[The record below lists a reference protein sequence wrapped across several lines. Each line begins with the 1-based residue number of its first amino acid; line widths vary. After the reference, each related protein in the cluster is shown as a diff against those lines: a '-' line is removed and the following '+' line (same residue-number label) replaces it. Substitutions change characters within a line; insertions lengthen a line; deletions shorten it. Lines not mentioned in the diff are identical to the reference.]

1 MFKKNNHNFSLIKN
15 NKELDQFLAKIKN
28 KKKFFFDTEFERRS
42 TYQAI
47 ISIVV
52 IFDGK
57 NIGIIDCLE
66 KNINFKKIFKF
77 LNQKNIT
84 LVIHSCR
91 QDLEIFLSVVKK
103 ILFTVFDT
111 QIAALFNSYD
121 ERPSYKKLV
130 QDFCKIN
137 LDKSLQS
144 DGWLKRPINNERINY
159 LINDVYYL
167 KIIFNKLNN
176 RLVKKNKLKLFKK
189 LIKKEIFKIS
199 HEDYPAIFKKK
210 LGNDILNN
218 NNFIKIIN
226 FRNKIAKKI
235 NLPKNWVF
243 SDKEIIKNIKNVE
256 VSIVSKNL
264 EKIEIKKI
272 TKLIK
277 NFKKTFNK
285 VSCY

>member
-28 KKKFFFDTEFERRS
+28 KKKIFFDTEFERRS

-77 LNQKNIT
+77 LNKKKIT

-121 ERPSYKKLV
+121 DRPSYKKLV
-130 QDFCKIN
+130 QDFCKIT

-144 DGWLKRPINNERINY
+144 GGWLKRPISNERINY

-176 RLVKKNKLKLFKK
+176 KLIKKDKLKLFNK
-189 LIKKEIFKIS
+189 LIKEEIFKIS

-218 NNFIKIIN
+218 NKFIKIIS

-235 NLPKNWVF
+235 NLPKNWIF
-243 SDKEIIKNIKNVE
+243 SDKEIIRNIKNE
-256 VSIVSKNL
+256 KISIISENLKKTEIKNL
-264 EKIEIKKI
+264 
-272 TKLIK
+272 TKLIT
-277 NFKKTFNK
+277 NFKKNFNK
-285 VSCY
+285 VS

>member
-1 MFKKNNHNFSLIKN
+1 MFKKNNHNFSFIKN
-15 NKELDQFLAKIKN
+15 NKELDQFIAKIKN

-42 TYQAI
+42 TYKAI
-47 ISIVV
+47 ISVIV

-77 LNQKNIT
+77 LNKKNIT

-91 QDLEIFLSVVKK
+91 QDLEIFLSLVKK
-103 ILFTVFDT
+103 ILFNVFDT
-111 QIAALFNSYD
+111 QMAALLNGYH
-121 ERPSYKKLV
+121 EAPSYKKLV
-130 QDFCKIN
+130 QDFCKIS
-137 LDKSLQS
+137 LDKSLQKE
-144 DGWLKRPINNERINY
+144 DWLKRPINNERINY

-176 RLVKKNKLKLFKK
+176 KLVRKNKVKLFNK

-199 HEDYPAIFKKK
+199 HEDYPIIFKKK
-210 LGNDILNN
+210 LGNDILKNKK
-218 NNFIKIIN
+218 FIKIIN

-243 SDKEIIKNIKNVE
+243 SDKEIISNIKNE
-256 VSIVSKNL
+256 GNFINSKNL
-264 EKIEIKKI
+264 NNIEIKNL
-272 TKLIK
+272 TKLIT

-285 VSCY
+285 VS

>member
-1 MFKKNNHNFSLIKN
+1 MFKKNNHNFSFIKN
-15 NKELDQFLAKIKN
+15 NKELDQFIAKIKN

-77 LNQKNIT
+77 LNKKNIT

-121 ERPSYKKLV
+121 DRPSYKRLV

-176 RLVKKNKLKLFKK
+176 KLVKKNKLKLFNK

-243 SDKEIIKNIKNVE
+243 SDKEIIKNIKNTE
-256 VSIVSKNL
+256 VSIISKNL
-264 EKIEIKKI
+264 ENIEIKKI

-285 VSCY
+285 VS

>member
-1 MFKKNNHNFSLIKN
+1 MFKKNNHNFSFIKN
-15 NKELDQFLAKIKN
+15 NKELDQFIAKIKN
-28 KKKFFFDTEFERRS
+28 NKKFFFDTEFERRS
-42 TYQAI
+42 TYKAI
-47 ISIVV
+47 ISVIV

-77 LNQKNIT
+77 LNKKNIT

-91 QDLEIFLSVVKK
+91 QDLEIFLSLVKK
-103 ILFTVFDT
+103 ILFSVFDT
-111 QIAALFNSYD
+111 QMAALLNGYH
-121 ERPSYKKLV
+121 EAPSYKKLV
-130 QDFCKIN
+130 QDFCKIS
-137 LDKSLQS
+137 LDKSLQKE
-144 DGWLKRPINNERINY
+144 DWLKRPINNERINY

-176 RLVKKNKLKLFKK
+176 KLVRKNKVKLFNK

-199 HEDYPAIFKKK
+199 HEDYPIIFKKK
-210 LGNDILNN
+210 LGNDILKNKK
-218 NNFIKIIN
+218 FIKIIN

-243 SDKEIIKNIKNVE
+243 SDKEIISNIKNE
-256 VSIVSKNL
+256 GNFINSKNL
-264 EKIEIKKI
+264 NNIEIKNL
-272 TKLIK
+272 TKLIT

-285 VSCY
+285 VN

>member
-77 LNQKNIT
+77 LNKKKIT

-121 ERPSYKKLV
+121 DRPSYKKLV
-130 QDFCKIN
+130 QDFCKIT

-144 DGWLKRPINNERINY
+144 GGWLKRPISNERINY

-176 RLVKKNKLKLFKK
+176 KLIKKDKLKLFNK
-189 LIKKEIFKIS
+189 LIKEEIFKIS

-218 NNFIKIIN
+218 NSFIKIIN

-243 SDKEIIKNIKNVE
+243 SDKEIIKNIKNTE
-256 VSIVSKNL
+256 FSIISKNL
-264 EKIEIKKI
+264 KNIEVKKI

-277 NFKKTFNK
+277 NFKRTFNK
-285 VSCY
+285 VS

>member
-1 MFKKNNHNFSLIKN
+1 MFKKNNHNFSFIKN
-15 NKELDQFLAKIKN
+15 NKELDQFIAKIKN

-42 TYQAI
+42 TYKAI
-47 ISIVV
+47 ISVIV

-66 KNINFKKIFKF
+66 KNINFIKIFKF
-77 LNQKNIT
+77 LNKKNVT

-91 QDLEIFLSVVKK
+91 QDLEIFLSLVKK
-103 ILFTVFDT
+103 ILFSVFDT
-111 QIAALFNSYD
+111 QMAALLNGYH
-121 ERPSYKKLV
+121 EAPSYKKLV
-130 QDFCKIN
+130 KDFCKIS
-137 LDKSLQS
+137 LDKSLQKE
-144 DGWLKRPINNERINY
+144 DWLKRPINNERINY

-176 RLVKKNKLKLFKK
+176 KLVRKNKVKLFNK

-199 HEDYPAIFKKK
+199 HEDYPIIFKKK
-210 LGNDILNN
+210 LGNDILKNKK
-218 NNFIKIIN
+218 FIKIIN

-243 SDKEIIKNIKNVE
+243 SDKEIISNIKNE
-256 VSIVSKNL
+256 GNFINSENL
-264 EKIEIKKI
+264 NNIEIKNL
-272 TKLIK
+272 TKLIT

-285 VSCY
+285 VS

>member
-28 KKKFFFDTEFERRS
+28 KKKIFFDTEFERRS

-66 KNINFKKIFKF
+66 KNINYKKIFKF
-77 LNQKNIT
+77 LNKKNIT

-121 ERPSYKKLV
+121 DRPSYKRLV

-176 RLVKKNKLKLFKK
+176 KLVKKNKLKLFNK

-218 NNFIKIIN
+218 NKFIKIIS

-235 NLPKNWVF
+235 NLPKNWIF
-243 SDKEIIKNIKNVE
+243 SDKEIIRNIKNE
-256 VSIVSKNL
+256 KISIISKNL
-264 EKIEIKKI
+264 KKTEIKNLA
-272 TKLIK
+272 KLITNIKK
-277 NFKKTFNK
+277 NF
-285 VSCY
+285 

>member
-1 MFKKNNHNFSLIKN
+1 MFKKNNHNFSFIKN
-15 NKELDQFLAKIKN
+15 NKELDQFITKIKN

-42 TYQAI
+42 TYKAI
-47 ISIVV
+47 ISIIV

-66 KNINFKKIFKF
+66 KKINFKKIFKF
-77 LNQKNIT
+77 LNKKKIT

-111 QIAALFNSYD
+111 QIAALFNGYH
-121 ERPSYKKLV
+121 EAPSYKKLV
-130 QDFCKIN
+130 KDFCKIS
-137 LDKSLQS
+137 LDKSLQKE
-144 DGWLKRPINNERINY
+144 DWLKRPINNERINY

-167 KIIFNKLNN
+167 KMIFNKLNN
-176 RLVKKNKLKLFKK
+176 KLIKKTKLNLFNK

-199 HEDYPAIFKKK
+199 YEDYPVIFKKK

-218 NNFIKIIN
+218 NKFIKIIS

-235 NLPKNWVF
+235 NLPKNWIF
-243 SDKEIIKNIKNVE
+243 SDKEIIRNIKNE
-256 VSIVSKNL
+256 KISIISKNL
-264 EKIEIKKI
+264 KKTEIKNL
-272 TKLIK
+272 TKLIT
-277 NFKKTFNK
+277 NFKKNFNK
-285 VSCY
+285 VS

>member
-77 LNQKNIT
+77 LNKKNIT

-91 QDLEIFLSVVKK
+91 QDLEIFLSIVKK

-121 ERPSYKKLV
+121 DRPSYKKLV

-144 DGWLKRPINNERINY
+144 GGWLKRPISNERINY

-176 RLVKKNKLKLFKK
+176 KLIKKDKLKLFNK
-189 LIKKEIFKIS
+189 LIKEEIFKIS

-218 NNFIKIIN
+218 NSFTKIIN

-243 SDKEIIKNIKNVE
+243 SDKEIIKNIKNTE
-256 VSIVSKNL
+256 FSIISKNL
-264 EKIEIKKI
+264 KNIEIKKI

-277 NFKKTFNK
+277 NFKRTFNK
-285 VSCY
+285 VS

>member
-77 LNQKNIT
+77 LNKKNIT

-121 ERPSYKKLV
+121 DRPSYKKLV

-144 DGWLKRPINNERINY
+144 GGWLKRPISNERINY

-176 RLVKKNKLKLFKK
+176 KLIKKDKLKLFNK
-189 LIKKEIFKIS
+189 LIKEEIFKIS

-218 NNFIKIIN
+218 NSFTKIIN

-243 SDKEIIKNIKNVE
+243 SDKEIIKNIKNTE
-256 VSIVSKNL
+256 FSIISKNL
-264 EKIEIKKI
+264 KNIEVKKI

-285 VSCY
+285 VS

>member
-77 LNQKNIT
+77 LNKKNIT

-121 ERPSYKKLV
+121 DRPSYKKLV

-144 DGWLKRPINNERINY
+144 GGWLNRPISNERINY

-176 RLVKKNKLKLFKK
+176 KLIKKDKLKLFNK
-189 LIKKEIFKIS
+189 LIKEEIFKIS

-218 NNFIKIIN
+218 NSFIKIIN

-243 SDKEIIKNIKNVE
+243 SDKEIIKNIKNTE
-256 VSIVSKNL
+256 FSIISKNL
-264 EKIEIKKI
+264 KNIEVKKI

-277 NFKKTFNK
+277 NFKRTFNK
-285 VSCY
+285 VS

>member
-77 LNQKNIT
+77 LNKKNIT

-91 QDLEIFLSVVKK
+91 QDLEIFLSIVKK

-121 ERPSYKKLV
+121 DRPSYKKLV

-144 DGWLKRPINNERINY
+144 GGWLNRPISNERINY

-176 RLVKKNKLKLFKK
+176 KLIKKDKLKLFNK
-189 LIKKEIFKIS
+189 LIKEEIFKIS

-218 NNFIKIIN
+218 NSFTKIIN

-243 SDKEIIKNIKNVE
+243 SDKEIIKNIKNKE
-256 VSIVSKNL
+256 FSIISKNL
-264 EKIEIKKI
+264 KNIEVKKI

-277 NFKKTFNK
+277 NFKRTFNK
-285 VSCY
+285 VS

>member
-1 MFKKNNHNFSLIKN
+1 MFKKNNHNFSFIKN
-15 NKELDQFLAKIKN
+15 NKELDQFIAKIKN

-42 TYQAI
+42 TYKAI
-47 ISIVV
+47 ISVIV

-66 KNINFKKIFKF
+66 KNINFKKIFKL
-77 LNQKNIT
+77 LNKKNIT

-91 QDLEIFLSVVKK
+91 QDLEIFLSIVKK
-103 ILFTVFDT
+103 ILFNVFDT
-111 QIAALFNSYD
+111 QMAALLNGYH
-121 ERPSYKKLV
+121 EAPSYKKLV
-130 QDFCKIN
+130 QDFCKIS
-137 LDKSLQS
+137 LDKSLQKE
-144 DGWLKRPINNERINY
+144 DWLKRPINNERINY

-176 RLVKKNKLKLFKK
+176 KLVRKNKVKLFNK

-199 HEDYPAIFKKK
+199 HEDYPIIFKKK
-210 LGNDILNN
+210 LGNDILKNKK
-218 NNFIKIIN
+218 FIKIIN

-243 SDKEIIKNIKNVE
+243 SDKEIISNIKNE
-256 VSIVSKNL
+256 GNFINSKNL
-264 EKIEIKKI
+264 NNIEIKNL
-272 TKLIK
+272 TKLIT

-285 VSCY
+285 VS

>member
-28 KKKFFFDTEFERRS
+28 KKKIFFDTEFERRS
-42 TYQAI
+42 TYKAI
-47 ISIVV
+47 ISIIV
-52 IFDGK
+52 IFDGT
-57 NIGIIDCLE
+57 NIGIIDCLQ

-77 LNQKNIT
+77 LNKKKIT

-91 QDLEIFLSVVKK
+91 QDLEIFLPIVKK
-103 ILFTVFDT
+103 ILFAVFDT
-111 QIAALFNSYD
+111 QIAALFNGYT
-121 ERPSYKKLV
+121 EPPSYKKLV
-130 QDFCKIN
+130 QDFCKIS
-137 LDKSLQS
+137 LDKALQKE
-144 DGWLKRPINNERINY
+144 DWLKRPIDDERINY

-176 RLVKKNKLKLFKK
+176 KLVKKNKLKLFNK

-199 HEDYPAIFKKK
+199 HEDYPVIFKKK

-243 SDKEIIKNIKNVE
+243 SDKEIIKNIKNTE
-256 VSIVSKNL
+256 FTIISKNL
-264 EKIEIKKI
+264 KNIEIKKL

-277 NFKKTFNK
+277 KFKKTFNK
-285 VSCY
+285 VS